1 MTNPS
6 ERELEQALNRLS
18 DVAPDTVEG
27 WVQDQLVTHG
37 DDGKRFNFESEFAA
51 TSADDEVVAKPSH
64 DGQVCIYQN
73 SNNVGPDI
81 WADESAV
88 PDWIDAENEL
98 PVKE

>member
-1 MTNPS
+1 
-6 ERELEQALNRLS
+6 
-18 DVAPDTVEG
+18 VVE
-27 WVQDQLVTHG
+27 
-37 DDGKRFNFESEFAA
+37 
-51 TSADDEVVAKPSH
+51 KPSH